1 MNKINFNT
9 PTTEISVENT
19 QYIPLNFSR
28 IIGGTILHPNF
39 SYISLNTQI
48 IVDDPTETEII
59 GNMPFVTPKYNLN
72 YNVQQFTIGD
82 IIDGKPD
89 YPIIRI
95 AFGVVV
101 GSPTDNDVVTFTV
114 IVSGEGIVSYSA
126 QVEDHTDYIWDI
138 GEGQKLSLNAFSD
151 ISLLVSHPDNLT
163 IGIYPYSL
171 TMLYQQLPII

>member
-28 IIGGTILHPNF
+28 IIGGTILYPNF

-82 IIDGKPD
+82 IIDGKNSE
-89 YPIIRI
+89 YP
-95 AFGVVV
+95 
-101 GSPTDNDVVTFTV
+101 
-114 IVSGEGIVSYSA
+114 
-126 QVEDHTDYIWDI
+126 
-138 GEGQKLSLNAFSD
+138 SLTCYEYAVA
-151 ISLLVSHPDNLT
+151 LALT
-163 IGIYPYSL
+163 IKFC
-171 TMLYQQLPII
+171 